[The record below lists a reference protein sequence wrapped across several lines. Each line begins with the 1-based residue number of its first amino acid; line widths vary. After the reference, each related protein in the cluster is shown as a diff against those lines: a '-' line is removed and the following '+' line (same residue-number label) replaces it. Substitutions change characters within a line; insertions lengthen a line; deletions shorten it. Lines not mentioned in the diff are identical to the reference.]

1 YPDLEIHRIIK
12 EQIKFGISDKREK
25 YLSEFVEK
33 ASKQA
38 STNERHAEEAEREL
52 DSLKKA
58 EYMEDKI
65 GEEFEGIIGSIT
77 NFGMFIELPNTI
89 EGLVHISDMDDDYYV
104 YDEVKMNLT
113 GENTQKV
120 YSLGDKI
127 KIRVSKVDLDTR
139 EIFFEID
146 ND

>member
-1 YPDLEIHRIIK
+1 
-12 EQIKFGISDKREK
+12 
-25 YLSEFVEK
+25 
-33 ASKQA
+33 
-38 STNERHAEEAEREL
+38 
-52 DSLKKA
+52 
-58 EYMEDKI
+58 MEDKI